1 MKIGLGSE
9 RIMRV
14 ISGSA
19 RGKKLLPPKGAD
31 IRPTGDKVKGA
42 VFNIIQAHINGAR
55 ALDLF
60 SGTGQLG
67 IEALSRG
74 AASCVF
80 VDSSAASVELTR
92 KNIEAARLTERAEIL
107 RADALGYIKRAGKF
121 DIVFLDP
128 PYDGE
133 LLNSALANIFEFD
146 ILAEYAI
153 IVCESR
159 AEYMT
164 PDAGAPYKKLR
175 EYTYGSVK
183 ITIYIKETTV

>member
-1 MKIGLGSE
+1 
-9 RIMRV
+9 MRV

-42 VFNIIQAHINGAR
+42 VFNIIQEHINGAR

-80 VDSSAASVELTR
+80 VDSSPASLELTR

-107 RADALGYIKRAGKF
+107 RADALEYIKRAGRF

-128 PYDGE
+128 PYDGG
-133 LLNSALANIFEFD
+133 LLDSALANIFEFD
-146 ILAEYAI
+146 ILAERGI
-153 IVCESR
+153 IVCESGSGHLMP
-159 AEYMT
+159 ESE
-164 PDAGAPYKKLR
+164 APYKKLR